1 MNADVWDRVAAR
13 ERSADDGPGT
23 DVVSYAPGGPTE
35 ADLRLLGDVNGKRV
49 LDIGTGSGTNAV
61 ALARQGAHV
70 IAIDRSDAQLATAR
84 RLATATEVRVEWHTC
99 DAADLAFLRA
109 DSIDLALAASVAGE
123 VEDLDR
129 LLRQVHRVLRPGAL
143 FVFSYDHPM
152 ALAVGREGAA
162 PGALPLGTLEVR
174 RSYFDAQ
181 PVETE
186 YEGERIRVW
195 PRTIADVFSSLHRAG
210 YRVEQLL
217 EPEPPASSDPGPDIP
232 RVVVWRARKE
242 GV

>member
-1 MNADVWDRVAAR
+1 MNADVWDRVAGRDRANGVT
-13 ERSADDGPGT
+13 A
-23 DVVSYAPGGPTE
+23 DVVTYAPGGPTE

-49 LDIGTGSGTNAV
+49 LDIGTGSGANAV

-70 IAIDRSDAQLATAR
+70 IAIDRSDAQLAAAR
-84 RLATATEVRVEWHTC
+84 KLATATEVRVEWHEC

-109 DSIDLALAASVAGE
+109 DSIDLVLAAGVAGE

-129 LLRQVHRVLRPGAL
+129 LLRQVHRVLRPGAP

-162 PGALPLGTLEVR
+162 PGALPLGSLEVR

-217 EPEPPASSDPGPDIP
+217 EPESPASSDPGPDIP
-232 RVVVWRARKE
+232 RVIVWRARKE

>member
-1 MNADVWDRVAAR
+1 
-13 ERSADDGPGT
+13 
-23 DVVSYAPGGPTE
+23 
-35 ADLRLLGDVNGKRV
+35 
-49 LDIGTGSGTNAV
+49 
-61 ALARQGAHV
+61 
-70 IAIDRSDAQLATAR
+70 
-84 RLATATEVRVEWHTC
+84 
-99 DAADLAFLRA
+99 
-109 DSIDLALAASVAGE
+109 
-123 VEDLDR
+123 
-129 LLRQVHRVLRPGAL
+129 
-143 FVFSYDHPM
+143 M

-181 PVETE
+181 PVTTE

-217 EPEPPASSDPGPDIP
+217 EPEPAPTSEPGPDIP
-232 RVVVWRARKE
+232 RVLIWRARKE